1 MKKKLYLCIANP
13 QNPTVM
19 EQQDVQ
25 PIIKT
30 YHNYLSTVSLDYVR
44 GLMYR
49 IDWQDRLIEI
59 KGAKGVGKTTLILQ
73 HILQAF
79 TNVDD
84 ALYVTLDNLWFKS
97 HSLKELAD
105 WFYAQGGRYLFM
117 DEVHHYPYW
126 QTALKNIYDEYPDLH
141 IVFTGSSMLRLE
153 AGEGDLSRRLIDYH
167 LPGLSFRE
175 YLRFEGVADLPACS
189 LDDVLQRH
197 VPLSFAVKEQLGSI
211 QPHFDNYLQHGYYPF
226 YKEVRA
232 GYEIRLQHIVNQ
244 VLESDY
250 PLIDDVTVA
259 TIEKTKKM
267 LMVLA
272 QSVPQM
278 PTMNTLYGQL
288 ETGRNQGMKMLYA
301 LQRADLLNLLTDNT
315 KNLKSLGR
323 PEKIFLHNTNLMYAL
338 GANIEIGTVRETFFL
353 NQLQEVYTV
362 NYPAK
367 GDFLV
372 QKQYLFEVGGAGK
385 TFDQIKNEPNSFLAV
400 DNSETGYKNRI
411 PLYLFGMLY

>member
-49 IDWQDRLIEI
+49 IDRQDRLIEI

-141 IVFTGSSMLRLE
+141 IVFTGSSML
-153 AGEGDLSRRLIDYH
+153 
-167 LPGLSFRE
+167 
-175 YLRFEGVADLPACS
+175 
-189 LDDVLQRH
+189 QRH
-197 VPLSFAVKEQLGSI
+197 VPLSFVVKEQLGSI

-232 GYEIRLQHIVNQ
+232 GCEIRLQHIVNQ

-385 TFDQIKNEPNSFLAV
+385 TFDRIKNEPNSFLAV
-400 DNSETGYKNRI
+400 DNTETGYKNRI